1 MPDWHPQGEGMPHR
15 RMKSRKFGRTA
26 PFGCAALAILALCGS
41 SAVALAG
48 DDTMSSGTSFLD
60 EMEQI
65 IGVNGGTDVEY
76 SERSPLVV
84 PPTRDLPPPAAD
96 AAPAVPDWPKDPD
109 IRRRVQAKAKEK
121 PKPHP
126 DYVID
131 SSRPLRPDELN
142 VSGGSTSGA
151 ANGSHS
157 ADYPEQDYQAPKKN
171 IFSFDLF
178 DRNKSEY
185 GTFTGEPTRTSL
197 TDPPPGYLTPSPDQP
212 YGIGPDQRK
221 YAVPKIGSHGDVD
234 SGSAASAGQ

>member
-1 MPDWHPQGEGMPHR
+1 MQQQQSESHKLGLR
-15 RMKSRKFGRTA
+15 A
-26 PFGCAALAILALCGS
+26 PFGRLALALLALCGS
-41 SAVALAG
+41 TAVALA
-48 DDTMSSGTSFLD
+48 DDTLSSGSSFYD
-60 EMEQI
+60 EMLQI
-65 IGVNGGTDVEY
+65 IGVNGGNNIDY

-96 AAPAVPDWPKDPD
+96 AAPAVPNWPKDPD
-109 IRRRVQAKAKEK
+109 IRRRAQARATEK

-142 VSGGSTSGA
+142 VAGTATTGA
-151 ANGSHS
+151 ANGPHS
-157 ADYPEQDYQAPKKN
+157 ADYPEQDYQPPKKN

-178 DRNKSEY
+178 NRNKSEY

-212 YGIGPDQRK
+212 YGVGPEQRK
-221 YAVPKIGSHGDVD
+221 YAVPTVGSHGDLD
-234 SGSAASAGQ
+234 SGSAGSNGQ